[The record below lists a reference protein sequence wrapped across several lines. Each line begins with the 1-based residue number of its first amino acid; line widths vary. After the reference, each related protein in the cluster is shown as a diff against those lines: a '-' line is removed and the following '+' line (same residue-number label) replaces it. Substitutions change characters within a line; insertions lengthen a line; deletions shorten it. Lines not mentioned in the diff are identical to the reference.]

1 MSPLRRSSTRN
12 IRRTVQEIDTRK
24 SSDVE
29 GFVKD
34 SEIVTESKE
43 DETVNVDCCSDTD
56 AINIRNGSTHR
67 MPTAQ
72 NMNNMSYVHMVTK
85 LSSNS
90 DNKLV
95 FKATE
100 MSKEG
105 KEFVVFDEELVKL
118 GSAKWQL
125 TVVGRCV
132 GFRMSGA
139 EMRYHLRRMW
149 GRFGLKDVINKPLVV
164 QKWDPDVEISN
175 IEPTQLPV
183 WVKFFNIPLEAW
195 CVEGISAISSS
206 IGKPLIM
213 DSMTAN
219 MCKQGFGRIDYA
231 RVLVEIDASKGF
243 KDVIK
248 LMYKDKQNNC
258 KGVKK
263 VKVEYS
269 WKPLVCDF
277 CKVFGHV
284 GNGCTNKPKVINV
297 DTAEKASV
305 NEKMSC
311 SEKDSFTNVNYKRKN
326 QVKKNTNIRTQQ
338 NKKIGSRDKGKSQQI
353 PFKKPEVSQRKP
365 DQNWKPNQTSSNR
378 MIVDSFLNKKLQPSV
393 REVKDWS
400 KDMVNYFKQQWEIDR
415 HKEIKDQMNGMRD
428 VMEDVL
434 EDNSMTGQFMTA
446 NVVEGMSPSVLN

>member
-1 MSPLRRSSTRN
+1 MSPLRRSVRYRGSFMNTSKMKNVDKNKGTIGDNNGAEEINTR
-12 IRRTVQEIDTRK
+12 I
-24 SSDVE
+24 SSDAE
-29 GFVKD
+29 GFIKD
-34 SEIVTESKE
+34 SEIVMESKE

-56 AINIRNGSTHR
+56 AINIRNGSTDS

-72 NMNNMSYVHMVTK
+72 NKNNMSYVYMVTK

-90 DNKLV
+90 DNKLM

-105 KEFVVFDEELVKL
+105 NE
-118 GSAKWQL
+118 
-125 TVVGRCV
+125 
-132 GFRMSGA
+132 
-139 EMRYHLRRMW
+139 
-149 GRFGLKDVINKPLVV
+149 FGLKDVIVNNKGHYFF
-164 QKWDPDVEISN
+164 KFSN
-175 IEPTQLPV
+175 EEVMNKVIEQGP
-183 WVKFFNIPLEAW
+183 
-195 CVEGISAISSS
+195 CS

-243 KDVIK
+243 KDMIE

-277 CKVFGHV
+277 CKAFGHV

-305 NEKMSC
+305 NEKMSG

-338 NKKIGSRDKGKSQQI
+338 NEKIGSRDKGKSQQI

-365 DQNWKPNQTSSNR
+365 DQNWKP
-378 MIVDSFLNKKLQPSV
+378 K
-393 REVKDWS
+393 
-400 KDMVNYFKQQWEIDR
+400 
-415 HKEIKDQMNGMRD
+415 
-428 VMEDVL
+428 
-434 EDNSMTGQFMTA
+434 
-446 NVVEGMSPSVLN
+446 